1 MGRGFTLI
9 ELLVVLV
16 LLAVLAVGV
25 SSYIGTGARMYTE
38 ATGRQQ
44 LLEQG
49 RFAAERMVRELRN
62 AAPNSVRSNNTA
74 LWHCLEFS
82 PVLGSGLYQNAP
94 IKPISDTALHLLA
107 IGWSSDWIGLPFT
120 LYPTT
125 PSDIYTALATGSAID
140 SASLLLNAVVLDD
153 SQFGRVVLD
162 LDTPHSFAADSP
174 ERRFY
179 LLAPS
184 PVSYCLDG
192 AQQRL
197 YRYSGYA
204 YSAAQQLPPGSTG
217 VLMAKGVAEAR
228 FAVVPPVLTRNA
240 VVNLQLRL
248 ENNAVSPAFFNYEV
262 HLVNVP

>member
-1 MGRGFTLI
+1 MRRGFTLI
-9 ELLVVLV
+9 ELLVVMV
-16 LLAVLAVGV
+16 ILAVLAIGV
-25 SSYIGTGARMYTE
+25 SSYIGIGARMYTE

-62 AAPNSVRSNNTA
+62 AAPNSVRTNSNA
-74 LWHCLEFS
+74 LWQCLEFAE
-82 PVLGSGLYQNAP
+82 VQGSGIYQQAP
-94 IKPISDTALHLLA
+94 IAPLSSSQLQLLSMNWDNA
-107 IGWSSDWIGLPFT
+107 WLGQPFSI
-120 LYPTT
+120 YPRQ
-125 PSDIYTALATGSAID
+125 PDDIYAALASGSAVN
-140 SASLLLNAVVLDD
+140 SASLFLNASVTDD
-153 SQFGRVVLD
+153 TQPGRVVLQ
-162 LDTPHSFAADSP
+162 LAAAHSFVADSP

-179 LLAPS
+179 VLAAS

-192 AQQRL
+192 IQQRL

-204 YSAAQQLPPGSTG
+204 YSASQVMPPLVPG

-228 FAVVPPVLTRNA
+228 FSVQPSVLTRNA
-240 VVNLQLRL
+240 VVNLRLRL